1 MSQKFYSVL
10 LRPRQYALLIG
21 CGINEEQTGVK
32 KNVNLVE
39 LGQSAEESGAWLI
52 PLPL

>member
-10 LRPRQYALLIG
+10 LRSRQYALLIG

-32 KNVNLVE
+32 KKFNLIE
-39 LGQSAEESGAWLI
+39 LGQSAEELGSRLI
-52 PLPL
+52 PLAL